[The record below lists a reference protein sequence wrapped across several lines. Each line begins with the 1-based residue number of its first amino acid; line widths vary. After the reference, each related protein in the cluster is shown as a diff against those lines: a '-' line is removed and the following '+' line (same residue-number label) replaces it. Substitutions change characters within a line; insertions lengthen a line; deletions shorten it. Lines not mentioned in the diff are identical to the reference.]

1 MILILSHLG
10 VKDEVFIQKNNE
22 AIERLDIKKALG
34 KLYKIAKKIR
44 VMEQNNVKM
53 TFKEM

>member
-10 VKDEVFIQKNNE
+10 VKDEVFIQKNSD

-34 KLYKIAKKIR
+34 KLYKISRKIR
-44 VMEQNNVKM
+44 EMEQNNVKIS
-53 TFKEM
+53 FK